1 MKLSAIALKNLK
13 RNFSFYFLYLFSVS
27 FVLMIYFCFTSFSMN
42 QIIMEKISSDGRV
55 ETMCRTVAVFIMVF
69 VIFYMFYSNSFFM
82 RRRMRELGIYSL
94 LGYRKS
100 TILKLLIFENVM
112 ICFGGMILGILTG
125 SILHKIV
132 IAGIVTLLGIS
143 VDQSSIPLI
152 YPAAVKAILSF
163 VIVVLIT
170 LTLSNA
176 RLLRKST
183 LLDLVRLEKKTE
195 KPIHPHAITAIL
207 GVGFL
212 SAGYGL
218 ALDIISKAVSM
229 LLLPVCFYQS
239 AYFIQTFLFQGSAYR
254 GQKALLAFLK
264 ISCVTAIICFF
275 FSDRAF
281 FTAYQ
286 LQFFISTL
294 ALAVVGIIQRK
305 RIVFVL
311 KSQRK
316 RLLFPLALVVIPFV
330 IYLFVFHREAEYM
343 ASMGSYIPVMLAF
356 VCIHS
361 IVFQYHPQQVQFLT
375 LSGGYIVA
383 LVFVGLVGLVGM
395 AYLFQIPLVAI
406 LMSVYIVVL
415 MAQVYNILLY
425 VRICRQPTDYNNPTD
440 RQHFY
445 AYSLEQI
452 KREENLK
459 KDFSNYLHDNILQNL
474 LSIKN
479 MLCKAEQ
486 PEIRRLLLD
495 TLTELNA
502 SIRFQMQTYHPNLVK
517 SLTLKENIQNLLDSM
532 EENHS
537 ANICL
542 DCDKDVF
549 LVEPYNVLIYRM
561 IKELVT
567 NALKHSSATTIDVLL
582 MQEDGRITLKV
593 TDNGIGFKPFT
604 YKSGSHQGLASIG
617 EQVSLLDGTMNIQPA
632 TGGGTAVVI
641 SMPMNGGDSYENFVG
656 R

>member
-1 MKLSAIALKNLK
+1 MLLLLGWQ
-13 RNFSFYFLYLFSVS
+13 FLLYLFD
-27 FVLMIYFCFTSFSMN
+27 F
-42 QIIMEKISSDGRV
+42 Q
-55 ETMCRTVAVFIMVF
+55 
-69 VIFYMFYSNSFFM
+69 
-82 RRRMRELGIYSL
+82 
-94 LGYRKS
+94 
-100 TILKLLIFENVM
+100 
-112 ICFGGMILGILTG
+112 
-125 SILHKIV
+125 
-132 IAGIVTLLGIS
+132 
-143 VDQSSIPLI
+143 P
-152 YPAAVKAILSF
+152 
-163 VIVVLIT
+163 
-170 LTLSNA
+170 
-176 RLLRKST
+176 
-183 LLDLVRLEKKTE
+183 
-195 KPIHPHAITAIL
+195 
-207 GVGFL
+207 
-212 SAGYGL
+212 
-218 ALDIISKAVSM
+218 ISKAVSM

-395 AYLFQIPLVAI
+395 AYLFQIPLMAI

-415 MAQVYNILLY
+415 LAQVYNILLY

-495 TLTELNA
+495 TLAELNA

-582 MQEDGRITLKV
+582 MQENGRITLKV

>member
-1 MKLSAIALKNLK
+1 
-13 RNFSFYFLYLFSVS
+13 
-27 FVLMIYFCFTSFSMN
+27 
-42 QIIMEKISSDGRV
+42 
-55 ETMCRTVAVFIMVF
+55 
-69 VIFYMFYSNSFFM
+69 
-82 RRRMRELGIYSL
+82 
-94 LGYRKS
+94 
-100 TILKLLIFENVM
+100 
-112 ICFGGMILGILTG
+112 
-125 SILHKIV
+125 
-132 IAGIVTLLGIS
+132 
-143 VDQSSIPLI
+143 
-152 YPAAVKAILSF
+152 
-163 VIVVLIT
+163 
-170 LTLSNA
+170 
-176 RLLRKST
+176 
-183 LLDLVRLEKKTE
+183 
-195 KPIHPHAITAIL
+195 
-207 GVGFL
+207 
-212 SAGYGL
+212 
-218 ALDIISKAVSM
+218 
-229 LLLPVCFYQS
+229 
-239 AYFIQTFLFQGSAYR
+239 
-254 GQKALLAFLK
+254 
-264 ISCVTAIICFF
+264 
-275 FSDRAF
+275 
-281 FTAYQ
+281 
-286 LQFFISTL
+286 
-294 ALAVVGIIQRK
+294 
-305 RIVFVL
+305 
-311 KSQRK
+311 
-316 RLLFPLALVVIPFV
+316 
-330 IYLFVFHREAEYM
+330 M

-395 AYLFQIPLVAI
+395 AYLFQIPLMAI

-415 MAQVYNILLY
+415 LAQVYNILLY

-561 IKELVT
+561 LKELVT

-641 SMPMNGGDSYENFVG
+641 SMPMNGGDSYENFIG

>member
-1 MKLSAIALKNLK
+1 MGKEQYNIRKGMEVENTKNTYFSRQIFCALNQFAVIIYLSYMAYNGHYIESNYLVHFLSLSLLFFDAAYISYKNVKCNKVL
-13 RNFSFYFLYLFSVS
+13 NHFSLLLLLLGWQFLLYLFD
-27 FVLMIYFCFTSFSMN
+27 F
-42 QIIMEKISSDGRV
+42 Q
-55 ETMCRTVAVFIMVF
+55 
-69 VIFYMFYSNSFFM
+69 
-82 RRRMRELGIYSL
+82 
-94 LGYRKS
+94 
-100 TILKLLIFENVM
+100 
-112 ICFGGMILGILTG
+112 
-125 SILHKIV
+125 
-132 IAGIVTLLGIS
+132 
-143 VDQSSIPLI
+143 P
-152 YPAAVKAILSF
+152 
-163 VIVVLIT
+163 
-170 LTLSNA
+170 
-176 RLLRKST
+176 
-183 LLDLVRLEKKTE
+183 
-195 KPIHPHAITAIL
+195 
-207 GVGFL
+207 
-212 SAGYGL
+212 
-218 ALDIISKAVSM
+218 ISKAVSM

-254 GQKALLAFLK
+254 GQKALLVFLK

-395 AYLFQIPLVAI
+395 AYLFQIPLMAI
-406 LMSVYIVVL
+406 LMSVY
-415 MAQVYNILLY
+415 
-425 VRICRQPTDYNNPTD
+425 
-440 RQHFY
+440 
-445 AYSLEQI
+445 
-452 KREENLK
+452 
-459 KDFSNYLHDNILQNL
+459 
-474 LSIKN
+474 
-479 MLCKAEQ
+479 
-486 PEIRRLLLD
+486 
-495 TLTELNA
+495 
-502 SIRFQMQTYHPNLVK
+502 
-517 SLTLKENIQNLLDSM
+517 
-532 EENHS
+532 
-537 ANICL
+537 
-542 DCDKDVF
+542 
-549 LVEPYNVLIYRM
+549 

-582 MQEDGRITLKV
+582 MQENGRITLKV